1 MLRELHIENIAIIEK
16 ADIEFN
22 GGFNVMTGE
31 TGAGKSIVIDSLD
44 AVLGGRTSRDLV
56 RRGADRAT
64 VTAVFDGD
72 AGDAWLR
79 VNDLEPEDEL
89 ILQRKIS
96 ADGKSTCRVNGM
108 PVSVA
113 QLRELGGLLLNI
125 HGQND
130 GRQLMDENRHLAYL
144 DAFGGYEAELADF
157 HAAYAEY
164 REAVK
169 KMDRL
174 ILDEEEKRRL
184 TESLEYRVSELEAC
198 AFKVQDYLS

>member
-79 VNDLEPEDEL
+79 ENDLEPEDEL
-89 ILQRKIS
+89 MLQGVVDCCWETEEGVTVLDFKTDRIS
-96 ADGKSTCRVNGM
+96 REEL
-108 PVSVA
+108 PRRA
-113 QLRELGGLLLNI
+113 QQYRP
-125 HGQND
+125 QVD
-130 GRQLMDENRHLAYL
+130 
-144 DAFGGYEAELADF
+144 
-157 HAAYAEY
+157 AYAM
-164 REAVK
+164 A
-169 KMDRL
+169 L
-174 ILDEEEKRRL
+174 SQILGKPVNRKLLYFFHLNCSWEFPPEG
-184 TESLEYRVSELEAC
+184 
-198 AFKVQDYLS
+198 